1 MTPALAAKVIGLP
14 AVPELVGLTEVPAYV
29 PALISTVSPA
39 WATFA
44 AAAIVQNGCP
54 DVPAFGPVSLQAEFV
69 LSTMYVVAA

>member
-1 MTPALAAKVIGLP
+1 
-14 AVPELVGLTEVPAYV
+14 
-29 PALISTVSPA
+29 VSPA

-69 LSTMYVVAA
+69 LSTRYVVDA